1 MTQSNHLGALRAAL
15 AERGL
20 DGFLIPRADEHLGE
34 YIPASAERLRW
45 LTGFTGS
52 AGLAVVL
59 RDRAA
64 FFTDGRYQTQARAE
78 LDLGA
83 FELRHL
89 INEPPETWLAVSIR
103 SGEAIG
109 YDPWLHSAEAV
120 DRLRRAVERA
130 GGRLVA
136 VEPNPI
142 DALWIDRPPPPAS
155 PLKPHPA
162 QFSGEEAAAKRARI
176 GAAIAAAGAQAAV
189 LTAPDSI
196 AWLFNIRADDVPF
209 TPVPLAYAVLQADGR
224 ATLFLDPARVDP
236 AARAHLGNEV
246 AVEPRSAFPPALA
259 RLGAER
265 ATVFVDPRTT
275 PARVAQRL
283 EEAGAT
289 ILAEPD
295 PVALPKACKNSV
307 EQAGA
312 RAAHRRDAVAL
323 VRFLAWLDRTAP
335 LEPVSELAAAKRL
348 LALRAEGDRFRGES
362 FPAISAAGPNGAIIH
377 YRVSEAT
384 NRTLAS
390 GDLYLIDSGGQ
401 YLDGTTDVT
410 RTVLI
415 GEPGE
420 EIAEQRDRYTRVLK
434 GLIAVATLRW
444 PKGVAGPHLEAF
456 ARRAL
461 WEAGL
466 DYDHGTGHG
475 VGSYLGVHE
484 GPTGLSRAARPIP
497 LAPGMI
503 LSDEPGF
510 YLPGR
515 WGIRLENL
523 VMVREEP
530 IEGVIKPFLGFETLT
545 LAPFDRR
552 LIEPALLT
560 DAERSWL
567 DAYHARI
574 AAEIGPQLDRLDR
587 AWLEQ
592 VCAPL

>member
-1 MTQSNHLGALRAAL
+1 MTQRNHLGALRAAL

-78 LDLGA
+78 VDLGA

-89 INEPPETWLAVSIR
+89 IDEPPETWLAASVR
-103 SGEAIG
+103 AGAAIG

-130 GGRLVA
+130 GGRFVA

-142 DALWIDRPPPPAS
+142 DALWTDRPPPPAS
-155 PLKPHPA
+155 PVKPHSA
-162 QFSGEEAAAKRARI
+162 QFAGEEAAAKRARI
-176 GAAIAAAGAQAAV
+176 GAAIAAAGAKAAV

-209 TPVPLAYAVLQADGR
+209 TPVALAYALLEADGR

-246 AVEPRSAFPPALA
+246 AVEPRSAFPLALA

-265 ATVFVDPRTT
+265 ATVLVDPRTT

-307 EQAGA
+307 EQVGA

-323 VRFLAWLDRTAP
+323 IRFLAWLDRTAP
-335 LEPVSELAAAKRL
+335 VEPVSELAAAKRL

-384 NRTLAS
+384 NRMLAS

-415 GEPGE
+415 GEPSE

-434 GLIAVATLRW
+434 GLIAIATLRW

-461 WEAGL
+461 WQQGL

-530 IEGVIKPFLGFETLT
+530 IEGAIKPFLGFETLT

-552 LIEPALLT
+552 LIEPALLSEW
-560 DAERSWL
+560 ERSWL
-567 DAYHARI
+567 DSYHARV
-574 AAEIGPQLDRLDR
+574 AAEIGPLLDRLDR

-592 VCAPL
+592 ACAPL

>member
-1 MTQSNHLGALRAAL
+1 MTQGTHLGALRAAL

-78 LDLGA
+78 IDLGA

-89 INEPPETWLAVSIR
+89 IDEPPETWLAASVR
-103 SGEAIG
+103 AGEAIG
-109 YDPWLHSAEAV
+109 YDPWLHSVEAV

-130 GGRLVA
+130 GGRFVA

-142 DALWIDRPPPPAS
+142 DALWTDRPPPPAS
-155 PLKPHPA
+155 PIKPHPA
-162 QFSGEEAAAKRARI
+162 QFSGEEAATKRGRI
-176 GAAIAAAGAQAAV
+176 GAAVAAAGAKAAV

-196 AWLFNIRADDVPF
+196 AWLFNIRADDAPF
-209 TPVPLAYAVLQADGR
+209 TPVPRAYALLEADGR
-224 ATLFLDPARVDP
+224 ATLFLDPVRVDP

-246 AVEPRSAFPPALA
+246 TVAPRSAFPPALE

-265 ATVFVDPRTT
+265 ATVLVDPRTT

-283 EEAGAT
+283 AEAGAT

-335 LEPVSELAAAKRL
+335 VEPVSELAAAKRL

-384 NRTLAS
+384 NRVLAS

-420 EIAEQRDRYTRVLK
+420 EVAEQRDRYTRVLK
-434 GLIAVATLRW
+434 GLIAIATLRW

-461 WEAGL
+461 WEQGL

-530 IEGVIKPFLGFETLT
+530 IEGAIKPFLGFETLT

-560 DAERSWL
+560 DGERSWL
-567 DAYHARI
+567 DAYHARVFG
-574 AAEIGPQLDRLDR
+574 EIGPLLDRLDR

-592 VCAPL
+592 ACAQL

>member
-1 MTQSNHLGALRAAL
+1 MTQRNHLGALRAAL
-15 AERGL
+15 ADRGL

-78 LDLGA
+78 IDLGA

-89 INEPPETWLAVSIR
+89 IDEPPETWLAASVR
-103 SGEAIG
+103 PGEAIG

-130 GGRLVA
+130 GARFVA

-155 PLKPHPA
+155 PVKPHPA
-162 QFSGEEAAAKRARI
+162 QFAGEEAAAKRARI
-176 GAAIAAAGAQAAV
+176 GAAIAAAGAKAAV

-209 TPVPLAYAVLQADGR
+209 TPVPLAYALLEADGR

-246 AVEPRSAFPPALA
+246 AIEPRSAFPPALA

-265 ATVFVDPRTT
+265 ATVLMDPRTT

-335 LEPVSELAAAKRL
+335 EEPVSELAAAKHL
-348 LALRAEGDRFRGES
+348 LALRAEGERFRGES

-384 NRTLAS
+384 NRMLAS

-434 GLIAVATLRW
+434 GLIAIATLRW

-484 GPTGLSRAARPIP
+484 GPTGLSRAARPMP

-530 IEGVIKPFLGFETLT
+530 IAGAIKPFLGFETLT
-545 LAPFDRR
+545 LSPFDRR
-552 LIEPALLT
+552 LIEPTLLT
-560 DAERSWL
+560 DGERSWL
-567 DAYHARI
+567 DAYHARV
-574 AAEIGPQLDRLDR
+574 AAEIGPLLDRLDR

-592 VCAPL
+592 ACAPL

>member
-1 MTQSNHLGALRAAL
+1 MTHRHRLSALRAAL

-20 DGFLIPRADEHLGE
+20 DGFLVPRADEHLGE
-34 YIPASAERLRW
+34 YIPPCAERLRW

-78 LDLGA
+78 VDLDA
-83 FELRHL
+83 FELHHL
-89 INEPPETWLAVSIR
+89 IDEPLDAWLAQAVR
-103 SGEAIG
+103 PGEAIG
-109 YDPWLHSAEAV
+109 YDPWLHSAESV
-120 DRLRRAVERA
+120 DRLRRALARV
-130 GGRLVA
+130 GGQLVA
-136 VEPNPI
+136 IEPNPI
-142 DALWIDRPPPPAS
+142 DALWTDRPAPPATS
-155 PLKPHPA
+155 VKPHPA

-176 GAAIAAAGAQAAV
+176 GAALAAAGAEAAV

-209 TPVPLAYAVLQADGR
+209 TPVPLAYALLQADGR
-224 ATLFLDPARVDP
+224 ATLFLDPARIDP
-236 AARAHLGNEV
+236 AARTHLGNQV
-246 AVEPRSAFPPALA
+246 AVEPRSAFLAVLA
-259 RLGAER
+259 RFGAER
-265 ATVFVDPRTT
+265 ATVLLDPRTT

-283 EEAGAT
+283 EEAGAR

-312 RAAHRRDAVAL
+312 RAAHRRDGMAL
-323 VRFLAWLDRTAP
+323 IRFLAWLDRTAP
-335 LEPVSELAAAKRL
+335 VEPVSELEAASRL
-348 LALRAEGDRFRGES
+348 LAFRAEGDRFRGES

-377 YRVSEAT
+377 YRVTEAT
-384 NRTLAS
+384 NRALGA

-434 GLIAVATLRW
+434 GLIAIATLRW

-484 GPTGLSRAARPIP
+484 GPTGLSRSARPIP
-497 LAPGMI
+497 LAAGMI
-503 LSDEPGF
+503 LSNEPGF

-530 IEGVIKPFLGFETLT
+530 IAGATKPFLSFDTLT

-552 LIEPALLT
+552 LIEPDLLT
-560 DAERSWL
+560 EAERCWINS
-567 DAYHARI
+567 YHARI
-574 AAEIGPQLDRLDR
+574 VTDIGPMLDRLDR
-587 AWLEQ
+587 TWLEQ
-592 VCAPL
+592 ACAPL

>member
-1 MTQSNHLGALRAAL
+1 MTHRHRLSALRAAL

-20 DGFLIPRADEHLGE
+20 DGFLVPRADEHLGE
-34 YIPASAERLRW
+34 YIPPCAERLRW

-59 RDRAA
+59 RERAA

-78 LDLGA
+78 VDLDA

-89 INEPPETWLAVSIR
+89 IDEPPDAWLAEAVR
-103 SGEAIG
+103 PGEAIG
-109 YDPWLHSAEAV
+109 YDPWLHSAEGV

-142 DALWIDRPPPPAS
+142 DSLWRDRPPPPAS
-155 PLKPHPA
+155 PVKPHPA
-162 QFSGEEAAAKRARI
+162 QFSGEDAAAKRARI
-176 GAAIAAAGAQAAV
+176 GAAIAAAGARAAV

-209 TPVPLAYAVLQADGR
+209 TPVPLAYALLQADGR
-224 ATLFLDPARVDP
+224 ATLFLDPARIDP
-236 AARAHLGNEV
+236 VARAHLGNEV
-246 AVEPRSAFPPALA
+246 AVEPRSAFPPALQ
-259 RLGAER
+259 RLGSER
-265 ATVFVDPRTT
+265 ATVLVDPRTT
-275 PARVAQRL
+275 PARVAQHL
-283 EEAGAT
+283 AESGAT

-335 LEPVSELAAAKRL
+335 VEPLTEREAASRL
-348 LALRAEGDRFRGES
+348 LAFRAEGDRFRGES

-377 YRVSEAT
+377 YRVTEAT
-384 NRTLAS
+384 NRALGL

-434 GLIAVATLRW
+434 GLIAIATLCW

-523 VMVREEP
+523 VMVREEQT
-530 IEGVIKPFLGFETLT
+530 EGTTKPFLGFETLT

-552 LIEPALLT
+552 LIAPNLLT
-560 DAERSWL
+560 PAERSWL
-567 DAYHARI
+567 DAYHARV
-574 AAEIGPQLDRLDR
+574 ATEIGPGLDRLDR

-592 VCAPL
+592 ACAPL

>member
-1 MTQSNHLGALRAAL
+1 MTQGTHLGALRAAL

-78 LDLGA
+78 IDLGA

-89 INEPPETWLAVSIR
+89 IDEPPETWLAASVR
-103 SGEAIG
+103 AGEAIG
-109 YDPWLHSAEAV
+109 YDPWLHSVEAV

-130 GGRLVA
+130 GGRFVA

-142 DALWIDRPPPPAS
+142 DALWTDRPPPPAS
-155 PLKPHPA
+155 PIKPHPA
-162 QFSGEEAAAKRARI
+162 QFSGEEAATKRGRI
-176 GAAIAAAGAQAAV
+176 GAAVAAAGAKAAV

-196 AWLFNIRADDVPF
+196 AWLFNIRADDAPF
-209 TPVPLAYAVLQADGR
+209 TPVPLAYALLEADGR
-224 ATLFLDPARVDP
+224 ATLFLDPVRVDP

-246 AVEPRSAFPPALA
+246 TVAPRSAFPPALE

-265 ATVFVDPRTT
+265 ATVLVDPRTT

-283 EEAGAT
+283 AEAGAT

-335 LEPVSELAAAKRL
+335 VEPVSELAAAKRL

-384 NRTLAS
+384 NRVLAS

-434 GLIAVATLRW
+434 GLIAIATLRW

-461 WEAGL
+461 WEQGL

-530 IEGVIKPFLGFETLT
+530 IEGAIKPFLGFETLT

-560 DAERSWL
+560 DGERSWL
-567 DAYHARI
+567 DAYHARVFG
-574 AAEIGPQLDRLDR
+574 EIGPLLDRLDR

-592 VCAPL
+592 ACAQL